1 MMVLV
6 ANAIPVSGI
15 ICPCVCGST
24 CVRVMSSPSPPP
36 PPCTTSSLK
45 YTILI
50 DPLIPSSMYSTLIYS
65 VIGNTKLNLQIWDTA
80 GQERFRSMA
89 PMYYRGSSAAI
100 LAFDLTSEESFQ
112 EMKKWVTELQSRIE
126 HDIILAIACCKV
138 DLEAQ
143 RRVSKETV
151 EAYAASIG
159 AILQETSAKTNDGI
173 EDLFLQL
180 SRELIAR
187 HTDAYNTTD
196 TQGNTGTRVE
206 EVEPSKKKG
215 CGC

>member
-1 MMVLV
+1 MSAGVKKREFDSKIVVIGHAGVGKTCLVLRYV
-6 ANAIPVSGI
+6 HGTFQSDTL
-15 ICPCVCGST
+15 ST
-24 CVRVMSSPSPPP
+24 IGASFL
-36 PPCTTSSLK
+36 TK
-45 YTILI
+45 KI
-50 DPLIPSSMYSTLIYS
+50 